1 MGLSGRF
8 RNVLASARFRP
19 VPFALGL
26 GLLAAWVRSGRD
38 VDMAAASPNAAIAK
52 ALTGR
57 GISSTPDGVVLTAMP
72 GARWLR
78 SMGTTDLAFVRG
90 KPETG
95 EDNHDLHLLLVRRS
109 PEGVVLQI
117 GASYNLTS
125 STSVDESTPVVSGE
139 LVAYT
144 TSLDGVTK
152 AVHVLDLRGH
162 PKASYADFTAL
173 QRLQAAGTEWQRTGL
188 SQGIAHDVYGLTQDA
203 SGVSLSWAGHVLTA
217 RLDDGSEIAIDAD
230 ARACVKG
237 DRLVRAT
244 LGEKGRPAGLVPWAV
259 DRVRAVPAFGD
270 DNMQILKA
278 VAFTA
283 LDWAKRGKSSV
294 FGASTGTA
302 EVDNDLGS
310 LQQPAGGA
318 ITSTADPEVGFPP
331 AALEPILKPAQP
343 NEGTWISLDRDPF
356 ITEVPGL
363 PTPFVQTFL
372 RTDANRTGTRIY
384 VTLWDSRVVALHME
398 AGTVEPVSA
407 TGEAGPGMI
416 PRTPEV
422 IRTVVAGFNG
432 GFQAQHGEY
441 GMQANGIL
449 YLPPKPYAATVMELK
464 DGSTAMGSWPGTSDV
479 PDDVLSFRQNLTMLV
494 QDDKWNPWNRT
505 WWGGTPPGWHDT
517 IHTTRSGLCLT
528 KEGFSGYFYGVDISA
543 EELGRAMLRAR
554 CRYGMH
560 LDMNGGHAGFEF
572 YSMATQASFQ
582 PLGRPLQADWEYEGQ
597 VKDMPDFRFRA
608 RRMIRSMGHM
618 NFPRYIRRDERDFF
632 YLTARRVLPG
642 PPLDASASPW
652 RVKSLPQHGY
662 PYAIATTTVRTSG
675 ASSPLAVLEIDPR
688 AVALKPGAADDP
700 TTVVVFAD
708 RGKPRS
714 DGGAGEPSGGAALRL
729 VLTDG
734 QFSIVSR
741 EKAGEGVLLEGASTA
756 STDTRAVVGVRDED
770 GVLLLVEIARDEGK
784 RSEAIAAADAL
795 LGRAGASKR
804 MHLAHDT
811 AALLGG
817 GLGLDGERDA
827 LPHGPPKARLVRR
840 PMPNGRPYFESTPI
854 VDVSVWRPL
863 QMQRVR
869 YFAKPKPAASVP
881 VPPSP

>member
-8 RNVLASARFRP
+8 RNVLASPRFRP
-19 VPFALGL
+19 LPFALGL
-26 GLLAAWVRSGRD
+26 GLVLACARSCRG
-38 VDMAAASPNAAIAK
+38 VDMAAPSASAAVAK
-52 ALTGR
+52 AFSAR
-57 GISSTPDGVVLTAMP
+57 GIEAAPSGVVL
-72 GARWLR
+72 LR
-78 SMGTTDLAFVRG
+78 AAGSRRLLASLGLTDVAVVRG
-90 KPETG
+90 TNAG
-95 EDNHDLHLLLVRRS
+95 DDMHDLHMVFVRRS
-109 PEGVVLQI
+109 PEGVVLDI
-117 GASYNLTS
+117 GAPYNLTA
-125 STSVDESTPVVSGE
+125 STGVDESAPVVTDA

-144 TSLDGVTK
+144 TALDGVTK
-152 AVHVLDLRGH
+152 ALHVLDLRGH
-162 PKASYADFTAL
+162 PKASSSDFTVL
-173 QRLQAAGTEWQRTGL
+173 QKVQAAGTEWQKTGL
-188 SQGIAHDVYGLTQDA
+188 SQGISHDVYALTKDSA
-203 SGVSLSWAGHVLTA
+203 NVELSWTGHVLTA
-217 RLDDGSEIAIDAD
+217 KLDDGTKVVIDAD
-230 ARACVKG
+230 ARTCLVG
-237 DRLVRAT
+237 ESFVRAT

-270 DNMQILKA
+270 ENMQILKA

-283 LDWAKRGKSSV
+283 LDWANRSKAKV
-294 FGASTGTA
+294 FGESTGAT
-302 EVDNDLGS
+302 EVANDFGD
-310 LQQPAGGA
+310 LQQPTSGPV
-318 ITSTADPEVGFPP
+318 TSTADPEVGFPP
-331 AALEPILKPAQP
+331 PPLEPILKPPQP
-343 NEGTWISLDRDPF
+343 NEGTWISLDKDPF

-464 DGSTAMGSWPGTSDV
+464 DGSTAMGSWPGNSEV
-479 PDDVLSFRQNLTMLV
+479 PDEILSFRQNLTMIV

-528 KEGFSGYFYGVDISA
+528 KEGFSGYFYGVDIST

-572 YSMATQASFQ
+572 YSMAPQASYQ

-597 VKDMPDFRFRA
+597 VKDLPDFRFRA

-642 PPLDASASPW
+642 PPLGSDAGTW
-652 RVKSLPQHGY
+652 RVKGLPQHGY
-662 PYAIATTTVRTSG
+662 PYAIATTTAQASG
-675 ASSPLAVLEIDPR
+675 ASGRLSILEIDPR
-688 AVALKPGAADDP
+688 AVAEKAPLVDDP
-700 TTVVVFAD
+700 STVLVFAE
-708 RGKPRS
+708 RGKGDAGAS
-714 DGGAGEPSGGAALRL
+714 GAGTQRL
-729 VLTDG
+729 VLNNG
-734 QFSIVSR
+734 QFSIVPR
-741 EKAGEGVLLEGASTA
+741 EKATEGVLLEGSPTA
-756 STDTRAVVGVRDED
+756 SGDTRAVVGIRDED
-770 GVLLLVEIARDEGK
+770 GVLLFVEIAHDESK
-784 RSEAIAAADAL
+784 RAEAISAADGL
-795 LGRAGASKR
+795 LARSGASKR
-804 MHLAHDT
+804 MHLARDT

-817 GLGLDGERDA
+817 GLRLDGERDTA
-827 LPHGPPKARLVRR
+827 PHGPAKARLVRR
-840 PMPNGRPYFESTPI
+840 AMPSGRPYFETTPI

-869 YFAKPKPAASVP
+869 YFAKPKPAASAP
-881 VPPSP
+881 AVPPP